1 MAMAHTGG
9 KLKWSDLSPAQRTTI
24 AVLSAV
30 ELVVTCF
37 AARDLHHRPPG
48 EVRGPKFLWWPA
60 LFVQPIGSPLYLLYG
75 RKLPAPADP

>member
-1 MAMAHTGG
+1 MARTDG
-9 KLKWSDLSPAQRTTI
+9 KPRWSDLSPAQRTTI

-30 ELVVTCF
+30 ELVVTCI
-37 AARDLHHRPPG
+37 AARDLHRRPPS

-75 RKLPAPADP
+75 RKRPDPGDP